1 MVFRLL
7 HLRRCAILL
16 STALL
21 AAAAAAAA
29 APHFGGRST
38 KAEQYEYGDA
48 QDDLVRG
55 RVRVRVR
62 VRVEGQS

>member
-38 KAEQYEYGDA
+38 KAEQYEYSDA

-62 VRVEGQS
+62 VRGEGQS